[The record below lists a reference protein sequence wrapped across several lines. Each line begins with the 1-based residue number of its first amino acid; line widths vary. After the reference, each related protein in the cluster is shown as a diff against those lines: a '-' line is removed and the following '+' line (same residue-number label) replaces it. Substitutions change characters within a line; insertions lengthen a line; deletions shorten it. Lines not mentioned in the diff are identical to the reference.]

1 MVEEPANELNARVTT
16 HLDVSDLY
24 VSFIDSEGN
33 DVTLSR
39 KLQKANLEV
48 HIIGPANQIL
58 AKQKKWTVGSKNILT
73 KFQMC
78 HAFSH
83 LVDLKLREGELFEVR
98 VGVVDG

>member
-73 KFQMC
+73 TFQMT
-78 HAFSH
+78 HAFRQ
-83 LVDLKLREGELFEVR
+83 LENRKLPVGEAFEVG
-98 VGVVDG
+98 VGVLDG